1 MNAFAHMQLYYR
13 MNCILSRKKQNKFK
27 MSCKNESFKMENCKN
42 GIDKKKTEMYNRKG
56 KGKGVFHVSGMKG
69 AFFVIKTY
77 IGVL

>member
-1 MNAFAHMQLYYR
+1 
-13 MNCILSRKKQNKFK
+13 
-27 MSCKNESFKMENCKN
+27 MSFENESFKMENCKN

>member
-1 MNAFAHMQLYYR
+1 MH
-13 MNCILSRKKQNKFK
+13 IVKKKQNKFK
-27 MSCKNESFKMENCKN
+27 MSFENESFKMGNCKN
-42 GIDKKKTEMYNRKG
+42 GIDKKKTEMYNR

>member
-1 MNAFAHMQLYYR
+1 MH
-13 MNCILSRKKQNKFK
+13 IVKKKQNKFK
-27 MSCKNESFKMENCKN
+27 MSFENESFKMENCKN

-56 KGKGVFHVSGMKG
+56 KG